1 MKLGL
6 PVKFGI
12 ERGRADICWI
22 RIPVP
27 PADQGRA
34 TRSTKGRMASGV
46 RSIGAQR
53 VLPPQERELSRM
65 NLQVG
70 AESRCVCLPTIDTM
84 AVAHADGSAIEPVRD
99 LAAKA

>member
-1 MKLGL
+1 MKFGP
-6 PVKFGI
+6 PVKLGI
-12 ERGRADICWI
+12 ERGSAHVRWI
-22 RIPVP
+22 RITVS

-53 VLPPQERELSRM
+53 VLPPQERQLSRM
-65 NLQVG
+65 DLKVG
-70 AESRCVCLPTIDTM
+70 AESRCVHLPAIDTM
-84 AVAHADGSAIEPVRD
+84 AVAHADGSALELVRD